1 MFQKRHYCAL
11 ADRPRTDP
19 MAIRELDRRL
29 VAHSLAVWLERDNRC
44 FQRLRP
50 SMPLAH
56 AVRMLPSPF
65 VSL

>member
-1 MFQKRHYCAL
+1 
-11 ADRPRTDP
+11 

-29 VAHSLAVWLERDNRC
+29 VAHSLADWLERDNRR
-44 FQRLRP
+44 FQRLRS

-56 AVRMLPSPF
+56 AVRMLPSPL